1 MSAGIAIFVK
11 TPRLS
16 PVKTRLAARIG
27 EEDALAFYQM
37 SVNAVEASVSRS
49 GATGY
54 WAVAEADGVDDWTGF
69 EAMFT
74 GAGCLGTRQ
83 YHIYKM
89 LLERHEKAILIGAD
103 APQITPDL
111 LNEAIERL
119 ERDDYVFGPARD
131 GGYYLFGG
139 RADVPPSIWGCVP
152 WSAPNTMDV
161 FHRTLPYAAS
171 LLPMLTDVD
180 EQVDLAHMIDE
191 MPAFMS
197 ALQDDVAA
205 WAQHYAL

>member
-1 MSAGIAIFVK
+1 MTTGVAIFVK
-11 TPRLS
+11 TPQLS
-16 PVKTRLAARIG
+16 PVKTRLAASIG
-27 EEDALAFYQM
+27 EEDALAFYHM
-37 SVNAVEASVSRS
+37 SVNAVESSAARS
-49 GATGY
+49 NATPY
-54 WAVAEADGVDDWTGF
+54 WAVAERGGVGDWAGV

-111 LNEAIERL
+111 LNEAIKRL
-119 ERDDYVFGPARD
+119 NRDDYVFGPARD

-139 RADVPPSIWGCVP
+139 REDVPISIWDCVP

-161 FHRTLPYAAS
+161 FRRALPHASS
-171 LLPMLTDVD
+171 LLPQLTDVD
-180 EQVDLAHMIDE
+180 EQADLAHMIDE
-191 MPAFMS
+191 MPDFMS
-197 ALQDDVAA
+197 AEQDDVVA
-205 WAQHYAL
+205 WAQHRTM